1 MHLLFHSNNNPDIK
15 LNNLQRKKHL
25 MQKVIFNVHV
35 SHNKALYIFVFYS
48 IDMFI

>member
-15 LNNLQRKKHL
+15 LNNSQKKNHL

-35 SHNKALYIFVFYS
+35 SHYKALYK
-48 IDMFI
+48 FICVV